1 MRVPTLH
8 RLRTLG
14 CNGENRAVCLNQQIK
29 MRHVFLFYVI
39 GTVRCQRPVFCSC
52 YTGMQAGQEK
62 EGNGGIEERE
72 RERNMEATKRKACM
86 LYAPSYDVS

>member
-1 MRVPTLH
+1 
-8 RLRTLG
+8 
-14 CNGENRAVCLNQQIK
+14 
-29 MRHVFLFYVI
+29 
-39 GTVRCQRPVFCSC
+39 
-52 YTGMQAGQEK
+52 MQAGQEK